1 LKAVGSNS
9 RIAAMSTSTP
19 EELLLEPALESD
31 IDAIAAMLNRY
42 GRAVLNDQF
51 TTAEALRTE
60 WSLPGFDPAKDLR
73 LLRRPGGQI
82 VGAGICGNIHPPHVS
97 SHLLVAVDP
106 GATDDRQRDTLRLLE
121 WTEKRAEERIA
132 DAPEGA
138 RVSRGIGVDSRD
150 ELLERL
156 VQDRRYARVRS
167 IIRMRG
173 DYPEA
178 PAVPELPAG
187 MVFRNLLEF
196 TDLRAVAWADE
207 ESFRDHYGH
216 APSTLDDAHKLL
228 EYVFN
233 SDPLMERHLS
243 FVVLDGEEVAGICLN
258 RKESDEMPE
267 AGYVGTLG
275 VRPAWRKRGLGLAL
289 LRRGIRALVEEGK
302 NTVLL
307 HVDSESL
314 TGANRLYERAGMH
327 HDRTLLIYEQE
338 IRPGEEFRR
347 ME

>member
-1 LKAVGSNS
+1 
-9 RIAAMSTSTP
+9 MSTPIP
-19 EELLLEPALESD
+19 EEVVLEPASESD
-31 IDAIAAMLNRY
+31 IDELAAMLNRY
-42 GRAVLNDQF
+42 GRSVLNDQF
-51 TTAEALRTE
+51 TTADALRTE
-60 WSLPGFDPAKDLR
+60 WSVPGFDATRDLR
-73 LLRRPGGQI
+73 VQRRRDGTM
-82 VGAGICGNIHPPHVS
+82 VGAGICSNAHSPYVS

-106 GATDDRQRDTLRLLE
+106 GVTDDRHRDTVRLLE
-121 WTEKRAEERIA
+121 WAEKRAEERIA
-132 DAPEGA
+132 DAPDGA
-138 RVSRGIGVDSRD
+138 RVSRGVGFDSRD
-150 ELLERL
+150 DLLERVL
-156 VQDRRYARVRS
+156 QQRGYAKVRS

-173 DYPEA
+173 DYPKPPDV
-178 PAVPELPAG
+178 PALPDG
-187 MVFRNLLEF
+187 MVFRNLHEF

-216 APSTLDDAHKLL
+216 APSSLDDAHKLI

-243 FVVLDGEEVAGICLN
+243 FVVLDGDEVAGICLN

-275 VRPAWRKRGLGLAL
+275 IRPAWRKRGLGLAL

-302 NTVLL
+302 QTVLL

-327 HDRTLLIYEQE
+327 HDRTFLIYEQE
-338 IRPGEEFRR
+338 IRPGQELRR